1 MTLRLATRSSPLA
14 RWQAEHVA
22 ALLRR
27 SGSEAELVLVDTV
40 GDRDVERP
48 IRELGGQG
56 AFVKEVQ
63 RAVIDGRADVAV
75 HSAKDLP
82 SNPALQPPELV
93 LAAVPPRG
101 DPRDALVGRRLDEL
115 PPGAVVATGSS
126 RRRAQMADLRPDLTF
141 AELRGNI
148 ATRLAK
154 VPPSGAIVMAAVA
167 LQRLGLGAQ
176 VAEVLEPT
184 VLLPQVGQGALAL
197 ECRAGDGDT
206 RARLAGL
213 EDPPSR
219 RAVDAERGYLASLGG
234 GCELPA
240 GAFATVAPDGRIR
253 LRVLLATFDGRQVLR
268 SEAVGAPGEDP
279 TTLGLATGQ
288 ALLEAGGGRSLLE
301 WSANRSPAT
310 GAAAPP

>member
-1 MTLRLATRSSPLA
+1 MTLRLATRSNPLA

-27 SGSEAELVLVDTV
+27 AGSEAELVLVDTV

-56 AFVKEVQ
+56 AFVKDVQ
-63 RAVIDGRADVAV
+63 TAVLDGRADVAV

-82 SNPALQPPELV
+82 SNPALQAPGLV
-93 LAAVPPRG
+93 MAAVPRRG

-126 RRRAQMADLRPDLTF
+126 RRRAQIADLRPDLTF

-148 ATRLAK
+148 ATRLGK

-167 LQRLGLGAQ
+167 LERLGLEDRL
-176 VAEVLEPT
+176 AEILEPE

-197 ECRAGDGDT
+197 ECRSGDEAT
-206 RARLAGL
+206 RAALAGL
-213 EDPPSR
+213 EDAPSR

-253 LRVLLATFDGRQVLR
+253 LRVLLGTFDGRQILR

-279 TTLGLATGQ
+279 TTLGLATGH

-301 WSANRSPAT
+301 WSVNRSPAT